1 VNDFNSY
8 VNSNS
13 NKGGKGE
20 QKGGMDYASVL
31 SALAGKYEGASEEEI
46 ISAIIEEAEKSRR
59 NGTLSDADIDEFAQM
74 VAPMLT
80 PVQRKKLAKVV
91 KFLKGI

>member
-1 VNDFNSY
+1 MDFKSY
-8 VNSNS
+8 VNSNA
-13 NKGGKGE
+13 NKRSGEE

-59 NGTLSDADIDEFAQM
+59 NGTLSDADIDAFANS
-74 VAPMLT
+74 VSPLLT

-91 KFLKGI
+91 KFLKGV